1 MQRFDELDSAWLRT
15 LFDEAPA
22 AMAIVNSDHHF
33 ARCNTA
39 FCALVGYAR
48 SELVARTWQS
58 ITHPDDV
65 DGDNDGAAQLK
76 LDKSRDV
83 YTVAKRYLSKSGG
96 IVWVNLHVR
105 SVWNGDKFVCYY
117 MVALPLAQHGVLAEC
132 APVNPKGLLEWARA
146 NPKDAAIIAA
156 AASLFLGR
164 DSLQSLIQFLVSLKS

>member
-1 MQRFDELDSAWLRT
+1 MQRFDELDSDWLRA
-15 LFDEAPA
+15 LFDEAPT
-22 AMAIVNSDHHF
+22 AMALVAPNHHF
-33 ARCNTA
+33 TRCNTA

-48 SELVARTWQS
+48 FELVARTWQS

-65 DGDNDGAAQLK
+65 GGDTAGAEQLK

-105 SVWNGDKFVCYY
+105 SVWDGDVFVCYY
-117 MVALPLAQHGVLAEC
+117 VVALPVAEYG
-132 APVNPKGLLEWARA
+132 AMPAVVAKPKGLLEWAKA
-146 NPKDAAIIAA
+146 NPKDAAIIAT

-164 DSLQSLIQFLVSLKS
+164 DSFQALIQFLISLKS

>member
-1 MQRFDELDSAWLRT
+1 MQPFYELDTTWARV
-15 LFDEAPA
+15 LFDEAPT
-22 AMAIVNSDHHF
+22 AMAIINPDHHF
-33 ARCNTA
+33 ARCNTS

-83 YTVAKRYLSKSGG
+83 YTVAKRYISKSGSV
-96 IVWVNLHVR
+96 IWISLHVR
-105 SVWNGDKFVCYY
+105 SVWDGDTFICYCI
-117 MVALPLAQHGVLAEC
+117 VAIPVATHGVIPLAASK
-132 APVNPKGLLEWARA
+132 PKGLLEWVKT

-156 AASLFLGR
+156 SASIFLGR
-164 DSLQSLIQFLVSLKS
+164 DTFASLIQFLLKH